1 MKAEVYN
8 TYGAYGR
15 KASSYPKS
23 EDDCHCC
30 CSLSSAAESKINTIN
45 KRPQAFRV
53 PRGRVLTRDLIKN
66 KQQHSKL
73 REGET
78 FHKDFGGNE
87 WRRTLLS
94 QDLPLQ
100 LRTYSLINNL
110 TPSKN
115 VACWEEVKLDTR
127 IISDAE
133 KRDCWLHNNSSLS
146 RLCVSGID
154 ELNCWSV
161 SLYKYCCQLN
171 KANDNPPL

>member
-1 MKAEVYN
+1 MAFPQSKKRRKRPGVKMKAEVYN

-73 REGET
+73 RAGET
-78 FHKDFGGNE
+78 FRKDFGGNE
-87 WRRTLLS
+87 WRRTLLIR
-94 QDLPLQ
+94 DLPLK

-110 TPSKN
+110 TPRKN
-115 VACWEEVKLDTR
+115 VACWEE
-127 IISDAE
+127 A
-133 KRDCWLHNNSSLS
+133 N
-146 RLCVSGID
+146 
-154 ELNCWSV
+154 
-161 SLYKYCCQLN
+161 LYK
-171 KANDNPPL
+171 DNFWCWETRLLTP